1 MLTDTRAVPPFMKN
15 AFVLADEETREGV
28 LIDPGDEV

>member
-1 MLTDTRAVPPFMKN
+1 MLIETRAVPPFMKN
-15 AFVLADEETREGV
+15 AFVLADEETRDAV